1 MKFKRLQ
8 FKEGFSLIETLAVLF
23 VISMALLG
31 IVSLINQNIQVQNI
45 NKNNL
50 IASSLAQ
57 EGIELI
63 RNVRDANWLNSQ
75 AFDTY
80 LSDDSYQIDYRDNMP
95 TPTTN
100 ISQTKLYLKDGFY
113 VHDSGSETGLTPT
126 IFSRQITIKRL
137 NDSNGKPLQVRSLV
151 SWTDHN
157 KPYRYELQTLLY
169 DWR

>member
-1 MKFKRLQ
+1 MKFKSPQ
-8 FKEGFSLIETLAVLF
+8 FKEGFSLIEILSVLF

-63 RNVRDANWLNSQ
+63 RNVRDTNWLSGKD
-75 AFDTY
+75 FDYY
-80 LSDDSYQIDYRDNMP
+80 LSDGTYRIDYRGNQP
-95 TPTTN
+95 VPTTD
-100 ISQTKLYLKDGFY
+100 ISQNKLYLKDGFY
-113 VHDSGSETGLTPT
+113 LHDNGGESGLTPT
-126 IFSRQITIKRL
+126 IFNRQIVVDRL
-137 NDSNGKPLQVRSLV
+137 PDYEGKPLQVRSII

-157 KPYRYELQTLLY
+157 KPYRYELQTLLF